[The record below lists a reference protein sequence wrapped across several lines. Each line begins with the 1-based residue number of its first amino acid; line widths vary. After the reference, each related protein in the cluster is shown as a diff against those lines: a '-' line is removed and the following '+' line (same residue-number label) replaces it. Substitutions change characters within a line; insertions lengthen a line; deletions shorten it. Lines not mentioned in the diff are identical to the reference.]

1 MHGYVT
7 LFNST
12 VIVPLVRRG
21 DLIESCQTDTSIRD
35 AISSDTEASTRW
47 QTSSVSR
54 GTGAVLM
61 TPARAAVASAAKGR
75 QASIQPEITSAFSG
89 VSFDGGLD

>member
-1 MHGYVT
+1 MHGFVT

-12 VIVPLVRRG
+12 VIVPSVRRG
-21 DLIESCQTDTSIRD
+21 DLIESLSVRHVNQE

-47 QTSSVSR
+47 QTSSASR

-61 TPARAAVASAAKGR
+61 TPASAAVAAAAKGR
-75 QASIQPEITSAFSG
+75 QASIQPEITSAFLG
-89 VSFDGGLD
+89 RICDG